1 MYICIFLCWC
11 CKWLTQFL
19 CVSNHQIFLCQ
30 NYRFFFTF
38 LYIYNYYVYR
48 PDPDYDARQIHS
60 TDWQS
65 FREVLSVSQ
74 LDSLVPPR
82 NQNYRF
88 FFILAMSL
96 SLYSCNATLVHT
108 NKGKVNVWNILVY
121 KVVRSCPPLL
131 SGGGGNGTDKNK
143 KYIALFSR

>member
-1 MYICIFLCWC
+1 MLMLQVID
-11 CKWLTQFL
+11 
-19 CVSNHQIFLCQ
+19 QIFVCVKSSNFFLPKLPV
-30 NYRFFFTF
+30 FFTF

-82 NQNYRF
+82 NQNYRGL

-108 NKGKVNVWNILVY
+108 NKGKVNV
-121 KVVRSCPPLL
+121 
-131 SGGGGNGTDKNK
+131 
-143 KYIALFSR
+143 

>member
-1 MYICIFLCWC
+1 MYICIFYVDVASDWPNFCVC
-11 CKWLTQFL
+11 QIIKVFL
-19 CVSNHQIFLCQ
+19 PKLP
-30 NYRFFFTF
+30 FFFTF

-82 NQNYRF
+82 NQNYRV

-121 KVVRSCPPLL
+121 KVVRSCPPLFL
-131 SGGGGNGTDKNK
+131 SGGGGNGTDKKN
-143 KYIALFSR
+143 IPLISR